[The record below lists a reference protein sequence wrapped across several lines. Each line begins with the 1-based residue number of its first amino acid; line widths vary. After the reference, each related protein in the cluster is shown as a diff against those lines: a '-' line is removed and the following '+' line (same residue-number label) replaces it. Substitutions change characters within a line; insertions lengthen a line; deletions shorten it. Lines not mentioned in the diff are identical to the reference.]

1 MKYFTLQ
8 EFEKAVDTITN
19 QIIFVNSLGQW
30 EYHPEREDFLYR
42 YYYAKYII
50 KAEFEENYDLET
62 DIFSLGFFENI
73 EKEFDKLNLDEKMEI
88 DGNPDFSA
96 LVAAVYNKVSYLKD
110 LSLQS
115 SNYSLTDAYLAAL
128 VDKLNGFI
136 EDKGVEKAIG
146 VLAQAGDQLLK
157 EENGESNGNKNI
169 RKSKQKAK

>member
-8 EFEKAVDTITN
+8 EFEKAVDVITN
-19 QIIFVNSLGQW
+19 QIIFVNALGQW

-42 YYYAKYII
+42 YYYAKYIL

-110 LSLQS
+110 LSIQKS
-115 SNYSLTDAYLAAL
+115 VYSITDVYLGTL
-128 VDKLNGFI
+128 LDKLNNWI
-136 EDKGVEKAIG
+136 EDKGIVKAME
-146 VLAQAGDQLLK
+146 VLAQAGEQLEK
-157 EENGESNGNKNI
+157 DSEDNGNKNI

>member
-30 EYHPEREDFLYR
+30 EYHPEREDFLYK
-42 YYYAKYII
+42 YYYAKYIL

-73 EKEFDKLNLDEKMEI
+73 EKEFDKLDLDEKMEI
-88 DGNPDFSA
+88 DENPDFSA

-110 LSLQS
+110 LSLQKS
-115 SNYSLTDAYLAAL
+115 VYSITDVYLGTL
-128 VDKLNGFI
+128 LDKLNAWI
-136 EDKGVEKAIG
+136 EDKGIAKAME
-146 VLAQAGDQLLK
+146 VLAKAGEQLQ
-157 EENGESNGNKNI
+157 EGEDNGNKNI

>member
-42 YYYAKYII
+42 YYYAKYIL

-88 DGNPDFSA
+88 DGNSDFSA

-110 LSLQS
+110 LSLQKS
-115 SNYSLTDAYLAAL
+115 VYSITDVYLGTL
-128 VDKLNGFI
+128 LDKLNTWI
-136 EDKGVEKAIG
+136 EDKGITKAME
-146 VLAQAGDQLLK
+146 VLAKAGEQL
-157 EENGESNGNKNI
+157 EDGGNNGNKNI
-169 RKSKQKAK
+169 RKSKSKTK